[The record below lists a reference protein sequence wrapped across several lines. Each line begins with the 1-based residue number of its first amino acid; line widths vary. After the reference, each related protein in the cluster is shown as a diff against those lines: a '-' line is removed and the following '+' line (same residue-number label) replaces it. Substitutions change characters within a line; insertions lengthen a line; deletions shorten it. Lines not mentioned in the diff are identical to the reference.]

1 MNTQIRLTTLAA
13 LALLCA
19 QVGAAPADYTIT
31 QVAANFIEA
40 TPTREKVLTPPM
52 ALSSGEL
59 VETHVVVSFKNRLI
73 VNSGYSRTSG
83 KVAAVGILRDKS
95 RMQLGSADVVVNS
108 SRISDDRRRGLF
120 SMQINRLADKPLL
133 GVTFE
138 GKVPVTVAQ
147 STRKVT
153 LPFQTKVGFKLN
165 SPVGEMAVSRI
176 EPSVL
181 VLDGNYSL
189 AGLQGIT
196 LIMPNG
202 TRSVGELGGYS
213 SGTTVKGISTNSQW
227 KFGQPIQQASKV
239 ELNLYEGVETIEL
252 PLSLVV
258 MRPF

>member
-1 MNTQIRLTTLAA
+1 MKTQIRLTTLAA
-13 LALLCA
+13 LALLCIK
-19 QVGAAPADYTIT
+19 VGAAPADYTIT

-40 TPTREKVLTPPM
+40 PPSREKVLTLPM
-52 ALSSGEL
+52 AFSSGEL

-73 VNSGYSRTSG
+73 VNSGYVRSSG
-83 KVAAVGILRDKS
+83 KVSAVGILRDKS
-95 RMQLGSADVVVNS
+95 RMQLGSADLVNPN
-108 SRISDDRRRGLF
+108 RISDDRRRGLF

-138 GKVPVTVAQ
+138 GRVPVTVAQ

-153 LPFQTKVGFKLN
+153 LPFQAKVGFKLN
-165 SPVGEMAVSRI
+165 SPVGEMAVSSV
-176 EPSVL
+176 EPSVM

-189 AGLQGIT
+189 PGLQGIT

-213 SGTTVKGISTNSQW
+213 SATTPKGSDTNSQW
-227 KFGQPIQQASKV
+227 KFGQPVQQASKV
-239 ELNLYEGVETIEL
+239 ELSIYEGVETVEL